1 MMSRETTQRKG
12 ERQKMQI
19 RKRHSESGSAEV
31 EVIFILPIAILSVV
45 MLLYLSLFLFQ
56 RANLQACLES
66 SLVYYKNTVTDTYV
80 GKKAVSYSDS
90 SNDNMGMGATYSA
103 VVPKNPYRGMF
114 GDGGGLNSQEDF
126 EAYFRSVAGKML
138 FEQGLML
145 TIDYSNYVVLKQ
157 FEVTALQEVSFPID
171 LSMLGIGREHKV
183 SATARVAVVDHD
195 SIVRDVDYAIDILED
210 TKLGEMAKEFASK
223 ISAAYAKLK
232 QFLE

>member
-1 MMSRETTQRKG
+1 MRIRVEDK
-12 ERQKMQI
+12 ER
-19 RKRHSESGSAEV
+19 GTAEV
-31 EVIFILPIAILSVV
+31 EAIIILPIAILSVV

-80 GKKAVSYSDS
+80 GKKAVSYRQDDS
-90 SNDNMGMGATYSA
+90 AYMGMGAVYSA
-103 VVPKNPYRGMF
+103 DVPENPYRGMF
-114 GDGGGLNSQEDF
+114 GDGGGLNSQEEF
-126 EAYFRSVAGKML
+126 ESFFRSVAGNML
-138 FEQGLML
+138 YEQGLTL

-157 FEVTALQEVSFPID
+157 FEVTALQDVSFPID
-171 LSMLGIGREHKV
+171 LSMLGMGRDYQI

-210 TKLGEMAKEFASK
+210 TKLGDMARGLASK
-223 ISAAYAKLK
+223 ISSAYAKLK